1 MDIFDQ
7 EILEFWQNLEQS
19 NVAYI
24 MIGGYA
30 TNLHGFQRF
39 TDDLDIWIKDSL
51 DIRKRLREA

>member
-1 MDIFDQ
+1 MDIFDN
-7 EILEFWQNLEQS
+7 EILEFWKNLEIS

-39 TDDLDIWIKDSL
+39 TGD
-51 DIRKRLREA
+51 